1 MEINEKIL
9 RITGSVSL
17 EKEIKFGEDIEII
30 VRGALVKT
38 ELKDNNDGTFDKVY
52 KVKMEEIVNE
62 GEKFD
67 K

>member
-17 EKEIKFGEDIEII
+17 EKEIKFGKDIEIT

-52 KVKMEEIVNE
+52 KVKMEEIINE
-62 GEKFD
+62 GEK
-67 K
+67 